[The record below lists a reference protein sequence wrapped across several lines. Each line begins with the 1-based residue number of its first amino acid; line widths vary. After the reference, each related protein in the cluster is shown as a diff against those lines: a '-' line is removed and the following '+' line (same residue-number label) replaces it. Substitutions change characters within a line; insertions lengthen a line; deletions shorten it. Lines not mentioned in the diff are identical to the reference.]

1 MLKRLTVLAA
11 TGATAALMISPVAS
25 ANNSSEAIAGAR
37 CVKAGVAFLVQNNLI
52 SAAARQQID
61 YDSID
66 TDAGSPGLIN
76 ADLPAGSFL
85 SLGTVI
91 RLHFTNPE
99 LFDWCS

>member
-11 TGATAALMISPVAS
+11 TGATAALLISPVAS
-25 ANNSSEAIAGAR
+25 ANNSADAIAGAR
-37 CVKAGVAFLVQNNLI
+37 CVKAGVAFLVQNGLI
-52 SAAARQQID
+52 SAAAQRQID

-76 ADLPAGSFL
+76 ADLPPNSFL

-99 LFDWCS
+99 LFDWCN